1 MAAITSGL
9 RIETDSRG
17 VARVTLDRPG
27 RHNAFDGALI
37 AALRAA
43 IEALGRDAAVRVI
56 VISGAGDSFCAGAD
70 LDHMRAMAAASEEAN
85 YADALALADMLAA
98 LDECGKPLVARVN
111 GDAFGGGVG
120 LVACCDI
127 AVAADTA
134 KFSLSEVRLGLIPA
148 TISPYVV
155 RKIGES
161 SARRYFLTA
170 EVFEA
175 ADAERMGLVH
185 EVVAAAGMDEAAAW
199 FAKRLREGGPRSQ
212 AAAKQLIARVAGA
225 PIDEGLMADTAERI
239 ASQRASA
246 EGKEGTEAFLA
257 KRPPA
262 WRS

>member
-1 MAAITSGL
+1 MSESNHLVAIEG
-9 RIETDSRG
+9 G
-17 VARVTLDRPG
+17 VARVTLNRPAV
-27 RHNAFDGALI
+27 HNALDDKLI
-37 AALRAA
+37 ADLRATLEGLA
-43 IEALGRDAAVRVI
+43 ADAAVRLVMLTGQ
-56 VISGAGDSFCAGAD
+56 GASFCAGGDLAWMRRTAD
-70 LDHMRAMAAASEEAN
+70 YTFEQNL
-85 YADALALADMLAA
+85 ADAMMLARLLHTLNVMPQPTVA
-98 LDECGKPLVARVN
+98 LVN
-111 GDAFGGGVG
+111 GPAYGGGVG

-246 EGKEGTEAFLA
+246 EGMEGTEAFLA

>member
-1 MAAITSGL
+1 MTEANHIVAVEGGI
-9 RIETDSRG
+9 
-17 VARVTLDRPG
+17 ARVTLNRPAV
-27 RHNAFDGALI
+27 HNALDDKLI
-37 AALRAA
+37 ADLLATLEKIAEDRT
-43 IEALGRDAAVRVI
+43 VRLVMLTGE
-56 VISGAGDSFCAGAD
+56 GASFCAGGDLAWMRRTAD
-70 LDHMRAMAAASEEAN
+70 YTYEQNL
-85 YADALALADMLAA
+85 ADAMMLARLLNTLNTIPQPTVA
-98 LDECGKPLVARVN
+98 LVN
-111 GDAFGGGVG
+111 GPAYGGGVG

-175 ADAERMGLVH
+175 AAAQQMGLVH
-185 EVVAAAGMDEAAAW
+185 EVVAATDIDKGAQ
-199 FAKRLREGGPRSQ
+199 FFVKRLREGGPAAQS
-212 AAAKQLIARVAGA
+212 AAKQLIARVAGA

-239 ASQRASA
+239 AEARASA

-257 KRPPA
+257 KRAPS

>member
-1 MAAITSGL
+1 MSESNHLVAIEG
-9 RIETDSRG
+9 G
-17 VARVTLDRPG
+17 VARVTLNRPAV
-27 RHNAFDGALI
+27 HNALDDKLI
-37 AALRAA
+37 ADLRATLEGLA
-43 IEALGRDAAVRVI
+43 ADAAVRLVMLTGQ
-56 VISGAGDSFCAGAD
+56 GASFCAGGDLAWMRRTAD
-70 LDHMRAMAAASEEAN
+70 YTFEQNL
-85 YADALALADMLAA
+85 ADAMMLARLLHTLNTMPQPTVA
-98 LDECGKPLVARVN
+98 LVN
-111 GDAFGGGVG
+111 GPAYGGGVG

-225 PIDEGLMADTAERI
+225 PSDEGLMADTAERI

>member
-1 MAAITSGL
+1 MAL
-9 RIETDSRG
+9 LETTVDGRG
-17 VARVTLDRPG
+17 VATVTLTRPEV
-27 RHNAFDGALI
+27 HNAFNDRVI
-37 AALRAA
+37 AELAA
-43 IEALGRDAAVRVI
+43 TFARLAADEAVRVL
-56 VISGAGDSFCAGAD
+56 VLTGAGASFSAGGD
-70 LDHMRAMAAASEEAN
+70 LDWMRSMTAYTEAEN
-85 YADALALADMLAA
+85 HRDALALAQMLDA
-98 LDECGKPLVARVN
+98 LDRFPKPTVARVN
-111 GDAFGGGVG
+111 GAALGGGVG

-161 SARRYFLTA
+161 KARRYFLTA

-175 ADAERMGLVH
+175 ADAEKLGLVH
-185 EVVAAAGMDEAAAW
+185 EVVPTAGMAEAADW
-199 FAKRLREGGPRSQ
+199 FIKRLREGGPASQ

-225 PIDEGLMADTAERI
+225 PLDEALMEDTAQRI
-239 ASQRASA
+239 AHQRASP

-257 KRPPA
+257 KRNPS

>member
-1 MAAITSGL
+1 MSESNHLVAIEG
-9 RIETDSRG
+9 G
-17 VARVTLDRPG
+17 VARVTLNRPAV
-27 RHNAFDGALI
+27 HNALDDKLI
-37 AALRAA
+37 ADLRATLEGLA
-43 IEALGRDAAVRVI
+43 ADAAVRLVTLTGQ
-56 VISGAGDSFCAGAD
+56 GASFCAGGDLAWMRRTAD
-70 LDHMRAMAAASEEAN
+70 YTFEQNL
-85 YADALALADMLAA
+85 ADAMMLARLLHTLNTMPQPTVA
-98 LDECGKPLVARVN
+98 LVN
-111 GDAFGGGVG
+111 GPAYGGGVG

>member
-1 MAAITSGL
+1 MTEGNHLVAAEDGI
-9 RIETDSRG
+9 
-17 VARVTLDRPG
+17 ARVTMNRPSV
-27 RHNAFDGALI
+27 HNALDDRLI
-37 AALRAA
+37 ADLLMSLEQIAA
-43 IEALGRDAAVRVI
+43 DRAVRLVMLT
-56 VISGAGDSFCAGAD
+56 GQGGSFCAGGDLAWMRRTAD
-70 LDHMRAMAAASEEAN
+70 YTREQNL
-85 YADALALADMLAA
+85 ADAMMLARLLQRLNTMPQPTVA
-98 LDECGKPLVARVN
+98 LVN
-111 GDAFGGGVG
+111 GPAYGGGVG

-127 AVAADTA
+127 AVAAETA

-161 SARRYFLTA
+161 NARRYFLTA

-185 EVVAAAGMDEAAAW
+185 EVVPATGMDDAAKW
-199 FAKRLREGGPRSQ
+199 FVKRLREGGPAAQ
-212 AAAKQLIARVAGA
+212 TAAKQLIARVAGA

-239 ASQRASA
+239 ADARASA

-257 KRPPA
+257 KRPPS